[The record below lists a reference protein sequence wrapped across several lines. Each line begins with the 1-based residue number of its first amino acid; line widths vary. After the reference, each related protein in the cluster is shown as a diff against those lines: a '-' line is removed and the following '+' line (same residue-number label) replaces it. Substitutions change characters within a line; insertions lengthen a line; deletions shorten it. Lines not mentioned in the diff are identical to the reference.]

1 MTMFKTNYLR
11 MKTSLLTLVLYLSIF
26 SYVNAQDA
34 LPSTGSFGES
44 IDKKGAIPVKKL
56 PQKLEDDQALDI
68 KLKGTVTEVCQAKGC
83 WMTIDIGDGETM
95 RVKFKDYGFFV
106 PKDAAGKTA
115 IMHGVAKKEEVSVDE
130 LKHLAED
137 AGQSEAEINA
147 ITEPQVELTFV
158 ADGVII
164 K

>member
-1 MTMFKTNYLR
+1 
-11 MKTSLLTLVLYLSIF
+11 MKIKNLLLLTILVVTVTF
-26 SYVNAQDA
+26 ANAQDE

-44 IDKKGAIPVKKL
+44 IDKKGAVSAQKL
-56 PQKLEDDQALDI
+56 PQKLDDSGSIDI
-68 KLKGTVTEVCQAKGC
+68 KIKGTIVEVCQAKGC
-83 WMTIDIGDGETM
+83 WMTIDLGNDETM

-115 IMHGVAKKEEVSVDE
+115 IMQGVALKEEVSVAD

-137 AGQSEAEINA
+137 AGKSDKEINA
-147 ITEPQVELTFV
+147 ITEPQEELTFV

>member
-1 MTMFKTNYLR
+1 
-11 MKTSLLTLVLYLSIF
+11 
-26 SYVNAQDA
+26 
-34 LPSTGSFGES
+34 
-44 IDKKGAIPVKKL
+44 
-56 PQKLEDDQALDI
+56 LEDDQALDI